1 MCLSPIP
8 FRYVNFLGFNESCDL
23 PCGKCVEC
31 LKNKQ
36 NDWKIRS
43 IEESKNWKHGYFFT
57 LTYAEDN
64 LPYYL
69 PEFKFV
75 DEHSS
80 CEFTEASML
89 LARGKDVD
97 YVHPYC
103 KYSTVLSSDVSSW
116 IKRWRTNCY
125 RMRSRDFGLTIS
137 DIKKSKDYEH
147 LKPKF
152 SYFICSE
159 YGPNG
164 THRPHY
170 HGLLFTDM
178 PRRYVAS
185 LFNDWRKNFGYVK
198 ISSLAYRNVGETN
211 MASSAANYVSKYC
224 CKGEFAS
231 RIEDIEHGLCNPCFT
246 LVSNGYG
253 LGYIER
259 NKNYHIVKS
268 KVDLGALNNN
278 KPFTCYDIDSIINR
292 RHYFDG
298 SYCYSLPRYYK
309 ERLFME
315 KIKRPKFVFYPGTRK
330 TDIRHYYRYAPH
342 NSLCLQIKNRLRD
355 KHLDAYFK
363 RFEELKSS
371 YPDLS
376 DFEIDIII
384 SNRDLADREAR
395 EKKIRNN
402 LNKFY
407 YINKLKNPEL

>member
-1 MCLSPIP
+1 MCLYPIP
-8 FRYVNFLGFNESCDL
+8 FRFINFLGFEESCDL

-75 DEHSS
+75 DESS
-80 CEFTEASML
+80 DNQFTDTSML
-89 LARGKDVD
+89 LVRGKMVD
-97 YVHPYC
+97 DVHPFC
-103 KYSTVLSSDVSSW
+103 KYSTVLSSDISSW
-116 IKRWRTNCY
+116 LKRWRQSCY
-125 RMRSRDFGLTIS
+125 RMRSRDYGLIIS
-137 DIKKSKDYEH
+137 DIKKSKDYES

-178 PRRYVAS
+178 PRKYVAL

-231 RIEDIEHGLCNPCFT
+231 RVDDIQRGLCNPCFT
-246 LVSNGYG
+246 LVSNGFG
-253 LGYIER
+253 LSYVER

-268 KVDLGALNNN
+268 SPDFGFFNDD
-278 KPFTCYDIDSIINR
+278 KPFSYYDIDSIINR

-298 SYCYSLPRYYK
+298 SFCYGLPRYYK
-309 ERLFME
+309 ERIFME
-315 KIKRPKFVFYPGTRK
+315 KIRRPKLVYDSRSRK
-330 TDIRHYYRYAPH
+330 TDIRFYTRYAPH
-342 NSLCLQIKNRLRD
+342 NTLCMQVKNRLRD
-355 KHLDAYFK
+355 KFDDAYRERFRKFK
-363 RFEELKSS
+363 SSNPSLSDTEIDILLLRFEE
-371 YPDLS
+371 
-376 DFEIDIII
+376 
-384 SNRDLADREAR
+384 ADKKAR
-395 EKKIRNN
+395 EQKIKNK

-407 YINKLKNPEL
+407 YVNKLKNPDL

>member
-1 MCLSPIP
+1 MCLYPIP
-8 FRYVNFLGFNESCDL
+8 FRYVNFLGFDESCDL

-75 DEHSS
+75 EDSFDNDFADTS
-80 CEFTEASML
+80 L
-89 LARGKDVD
+89 LLCRGKDVSD
-97 YVHPYC
+97 VHPFC
-103 KYSTVLSSDVSSW
+103 KYSTVLSSDISLW
-116 IKRWRTNCY
+116 LKRWRTNCY
-125 RMRSRDFGLTIS
+125 RMRSRDFGLS
-137 DIKKSKDYEH
+137 VSEIKNNKDYFK
-147 LKPKF
+147 LKPAF

-231 RIEDIEHGLCNPCFT
+231 RTLDIENGLCNPCFT
-246 LVSNGYG
+246 LVSNGFG
-253 LGYIER
+253 LSYIDR
-259 NKNYHIVKS
+259 NKNYHLPHL
-268 KVDLGALNNN
+268 KVN
-278 KPFTCYDIDSIINR
+278 KPYAIDTIINR
-292 RHYFDG
+292 RHYYDG
-298 SYCYSLPRYYK
+298 SFCYSLPRYYK

-315 KIKRPKFVFYPGTRK
+315 KIQRPKLVYNPRTRQA
-330 TDIRHYYRYAPH
+330 DLRCYYRYAPH
-342 NSLCLQIKNRLRD
+342 NSLCMQIKNRLRD
-355 KHLDAYFK
+355 KHYDAYRERFRILK
-363 RFEELKSS
+363 SANPSLSDTEVHLLILRFEE
-371 YPDLS
+371 
-376 DFEIDIII
+376 
-384 SNRDLADREAR
+384 RDKKDREQ
-395 EKKIRNN
+395 KIKNN

-407 YINKLKNPEL
+407 FTNKLKNPEL